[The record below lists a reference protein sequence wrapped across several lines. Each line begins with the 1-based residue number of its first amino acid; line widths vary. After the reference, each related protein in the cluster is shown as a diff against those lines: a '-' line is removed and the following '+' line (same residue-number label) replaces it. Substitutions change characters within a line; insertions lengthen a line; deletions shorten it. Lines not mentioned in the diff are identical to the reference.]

1 MKHFMETASGKTLF
15 FIDELGSGSDPNLG
29 GAFAEVILEELNRKH
44 AIGVVTT
51 HYLNLK
57 VMANKTPGVINGA
70 MAFDEKTLMPQYK
83 LLVGKPGSSYTFSIA
98 ERIGLDKRLID
109 RARSRVDEDHF
120 RLDKLL
126 NRTEQDLRQV
136 EQKGKELQQML
147 KENERLKREMEAVL
161 NREKHQQQVEL
172 LKQQNKISEDR
183 IAYLKDMERK
193 LRQMVL
199 EWKKE
204 EDKNKVVKQ
213 IAALLFKKN
222 DKQVVS
228 KKQKQLDQ
236 KYAEVGGEIKTGDK
250 VKLKRNQQVGDV
262 LELRGKRA
270 VVKIGLLPMQFDL
283 ADLVVVQE
291 REAETSKPA

>member
-1 MKHFMETASGKTLF
+1 
-15 FIDELGSGSDPNLG
+15 
-29 GAFAEVILEELNRKH
+29 
-44 AIGVVTT
+44 
-51 HYLNLK
+51 
-57 VMANKTPGVINGA
+57 
-70 MAFDEKTLMPQYK
+70 
-83 LLVGKPGSSYTFSIA
+83 
-98 ERIGLDKRLID
+98 
-109 RARSRVDEDHF
+109 
-120 RLDKLL
+120 
-126 NRTEQDLRQV
+126 
-136 EQKGKELQQML
+136 
-147 KENERLKREMEAVL
+147 
-161 NREKHQQQVEL
+161 L